1 MSSSIFE
8 MKGVSY
14 AYQQHLPALTDIDLT
29 IFPGEQLALLGA
41 NGCGKTTLLFLL
53 DGLLFPSAGKLSA
66 FGEPLEEEKLEQAAF
81 RQLFRGRVGMV
92 FQNPDIQ
99 LFCPTVYEEIA
110 FGPLQLDLP
119 APEVRER
126 VEDLL
131 AMFGIA
137 ALRDRSPGQL
147 SGGEQKKVA
156 IASVLAPNPA
166 VLLLDEPTNGLDPR
180 TQGWLTEFLMELA
193 QAGKT
198 IITATHDLNFAGKI
212 AARTVVLA
220 ENHRVA
226 ADCSASTAM
235 ADRDLLLHCNLIHA
249 GEGSAVSSRNPSS
262 ASDLKPPFRYP
273 FTAACKKRR
282 P

>member
-1 MSSSIFE
+1 MSSPVFE
-8 MKGVSY
+8 LKGVSY
-14 AYQQHLPALTDIDLT
+14 TYQQHLPAVADIDLT
-29 IFPGEQLALLGA
+29 VLPGEQLALLGA

-53 DGLLFPSAGKLSA
+53 DGLLFPSTGKLSA
-66 FGEPLEEEKLEQAAF
+66 FGELLEEEKLEHAAF
-81 RQLFRGRVGMV
+81 RHLFRGRVGMV

-119 APEVRER
+119 AQEVRER

-137 ALRDRSPGQL
+137 ALKERSPGQL

-156 IASVLAPNPA
+156 IASVLALNPA
-166 VLLLDEPTNGLDPR
+166 VLLLDEPTSGLDPR
-180 TQGWLTEFLMELA
+180 TQGWLTELLMELA

-198 IITATHDLNFAGKI
+198 IITATHDLGFAGKI
-212 AARTVVLA
+212 AARAVVLA
-220 ENHRVA
+220 ENHRLV
-226 ADCSASTAM
+226 ADCSVSAAL

-249 GEGSAVSSRNPSS
+249 GEGSAVASRNPS
-262 ASDLKPPFRYP
+262 AAGDLKPSFRYP
-273 FTAACKKRR
+273 FTAACKTRR